1 MNRSIRCLA
10 LTCAAAALVAQ
21 DRPATK
27 EVVKVTKVTT
37 PPRKLQFEVIVPAP
51 VDKVWEAMTTTAG
64 LITWIAP
71 DAKVDLRAG
80 GDWLALF
87 PGTAGGG
94 TIISL
99 KPEERLEISALAPAA
114 FPTVRKERTNALFE
128 LEAVDASN
136 TRVSLT
142 QTGWKDG
149 PEWDKAFDYLA
160 GGNAQLL
167 AGLRQRFITGP
178 IDWNKIFAQHK

>member
-1 MNRSIRCLA
+1 
-10 LTCAAAALVAQ
+10 
-21 DRPATK
+21 
-27 EVVKVTKVTT
+27 
-37 PPRKLQFEVIVPAP
+37 
-51 VDKVWEAMTTTAG
+51 MTTTAA
-64 LITWIAP
+64 LITWLAP
-71 DAKVDLRAG
+71 DAKVDLRPG
-80 GDWLALF
+80 RDWLAFF

-94 TIISL
+94 TILSF
-99 KPEERLEISALAPAA
+99 KSDERLEVSALAPAA

-128 LEAVDASN
+128 LEAVDATS
-136 TRVSLT
+136 TRVSLI

-178 IDWNKIFAQHK
+178 IDWNKI